1 MAKLTPKTTKIGR
14 IYTYKKVIVKKTTL
28 EWEIGKKLLDKN
40 CRKFNND
47 SVVYPQNFN
56 IRPLN
61 TRKSTL
67 KKTKKFWPF
76 FIHNSFKK
84 PYFDKS
90 QEIIIVEQFVA
101 DKMAQRKVK
110 NSAWLRF

>member
-1 MAKLTPKTTKIGR
+1 MAKLTPKTTKNDQNH
-14 IYTYKKVIVKKTTL
+14 TFKKVTVKKTTL

-40 CRKFNND
+40 CRKFHNN
-47 SVVYPQNFN
+47 SGVYLQKFN

-67 KKTKKFWPF
+67 KKTKKFWYF

>member
-14 IYTYKKVIVKKTTL
+14 IYTYKKVTVKKTTL

-40 CRKFNND
+40 CRKFNNN
-47 SVVYPQNFN
+47 SGVYLQNFN

-67 KKTKKFWPF
+67 KKKKNFGLF
-76 FIHNSFKK
+76 LSITLL
-84 PYFDKS
+84 KS
-90 QEIIIVEQFVA
+90 HISI
-101 DKMAQRKVK
+101 KVRR
-110 NSAWLRF
+110 SLL